1 MSEQIKPGSIFV
13 DEFMLFTDKGEEFDL
28 KTFIVSISIF
38 EDLFSNVLSGMAIIT
53 DNLNLVGTIPIV
65 GREIINVRARVPG
78 FQNCQ
83 INRAFFIYSVQ
94 NRAATS
100 QDRQQTYEIHFI
112 SLEGMVDNITF
123 VSKKY
128 NGPTDEIAEKI
139 FNEYLRLPRIWSK
152 EYPFP
157 IGLSKNNNLL
167 NPEWYPQVPQTN
179 LNQLSIG
186 GGRPFK
192 SKVCWVVPM
201 WTPFKAI
208 NWLANRSIDGS
219 TEGPNVLCWESSQ
232 GFYFASMDTI
242 FENQKD
248 VKNRKN
254 FYYGL
259 DDAGIE
265 VIQKSQGGTNALAKG
280 YEKVEDVVIPMVS
293 DVLKSQDYGHMASN
307 MHVLDIAVKDYK
319 EYIFDYASN
328 FDTFNHLDGDKPA
341 FNVNQI
347 RNIYSYR
354 TFRTAHKKLFN
365 DYEEPNYDKWVLQRN
380 SLMFDLSN
388 LRIEITVPGFFNT
401 EAGEVVN
408 FYYPRMTEKG
418 GGMEIKDLIDPYL
431 SGSYVVVAARHII
444 GEDKYRM
451 KLELVKESLST
462 SLV

>member
-319 EYIFDYASN
+319 
-328 FDTFNHLDGDKPA
+328 
-341 FNVNQI
+341 
-347 RNIYSYR
+347 IYSNMIAYGNDVIAQFKQAYNDAKQTYEVVQEDGKIETWSMER
-354 TFRTAHKKLFN
+354 DVDELKAEILLDIVNFEKEVEQATKLRN
-365 DYEEPNYDKWVLQRN
+365 EAYGKLKDKNYD
-380 SLMFDLSN
+380 
-388 LRIEITVPGFFNT
+388 
-401 EAGEVVN
+401 
-408 FYYPRMTEKG
+408 
-418 GGMEIKDLIDPYL
+418 
-431 SGSYVVVAARHII
+431 
-444 GEDKYRM
+444 
-451 KLELVKESLST
+451 LVT
-462 SLV
+462 APNN